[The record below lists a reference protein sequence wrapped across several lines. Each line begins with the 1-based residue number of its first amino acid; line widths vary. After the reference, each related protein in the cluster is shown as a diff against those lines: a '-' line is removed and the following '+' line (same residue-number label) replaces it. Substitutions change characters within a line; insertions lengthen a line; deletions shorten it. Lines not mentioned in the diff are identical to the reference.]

1 MIVFWVQMADSYER
15 IMAQDPVFCEFCK
28 ACNAEVV
35 CQVCYDRVCNICEK
49 VHQNIHSNTD
59 SKPLPKVGK
68 VQGFCSKHPRQR
80 YEVCCSECRVPVCTN
95 CILEVHNKHKMV
107 NISVLYEE
115 DKAGILEDISEMK
128 TRIHPNLDIIAQ
140 HARAEKENIPSKC
153 QMVANY
159 LKIRVEKAK
168 LLIDEIYE
176 ETIKELKEME
186 VGDVKAIDE
195 HTCHIDE
202 FMLKLH
208 NTTTLF
214 ESQLKTRF
222 ESDLILFR
230 RANPGISSCRTIPES
245 FMYSPPIFK
254 GGKADKSKLAK
265 YLGELKPS
273 SVKYCK
279 IKKVRQTSKRSEA
292 RAILV
297 SALGNILVIP
307 PSSPSSAP
315 QSSGPVSSN
324 PPSRSTSL
332 TKSAKSV
339 KNFKRSYSV
348 MTSVN
353 CVSPEKAW
361 ISGQHPDIKLMDLES
376 GECDSF
382 STSCQTDGPSDVVVT
397 TDGDI
402 LFTDFDE
409 KLVSRV
415 SGKTKVLI
423 TTFSTDWNPKGLCS
437 GMQDEVYVCQVENK
451 YGKVTKFNKEGILL
465 FEYVFDGDGNHI
477 FLQPSYIC
485 NNEKSHT
492 GIFVSDTLKHAV
504 IGLDPCGNVRFEYK
518 RNISDDRSPFDPR
531 GLDIDVDGNIAVV
544 DYGNHEVILL
554 SDIGEFLI
562 CLLDRSDGLSRP
574 CDISIDAEKKLWVA
588 ECRTGK
594 LKVFQSFSTE
604 MQD

>member
-1 MIVFWVQMADSYER
+1 MADSCER

-28 ACNAEVV
+28 ASNAEVV

-59 SKPLPKVGK
+59 SRPLAKVAK
-68 VQGFCSKHPRQR
+68 VQGFCSKHPRHR

-95 CILEVHNKHKMV
+95 CILDVHNKHKMV

-115 DKAGILEDISEMK
+115 DKAAILEDISEMK
-128 TRIHPNLDIIAQ
+128 SKIHPNLDIIAQ

-176 ETIKELKEME
+176 ETINELGEME
-186 VGDVKAIDE
+186 VSDVKAMDE
-195 HTCHIDE
+195 HIGHIDE
-202 FMLKLH
+202 IILKLH
-208 NTTTLF
+208 NITTLF

-230 RANPGISSCRTIPES
+230 RANPGISSYRTIPES
-245 FMYSPPIFK
+245 LMYSPPIFK
-254 GGKADKSKLAK
+254 GGKADKTKLAK

-273 SVKYCK
+273 SMKYCK
-279 IKKVRQTSKRSEA
+279 VKKVRLQTSKRSEA

-297 SALGNILVIP
+297 STLGNIVAIP
-307 PSSPSSAP
+307 PTTPSSATP
-315 QSSGPVSSN
+315 SGPVSSN

-361 ISGQHPDIKLMDLES
+361 ISGQHSDIKLMDLES

-382 STSCQTDGPSDVVVT
+382 STSCLTDGPSDVAVT

-409 KLVSRV
+409 KSVSRV
-415 SGKTKVLI
+415 SGKTRVLI

-437 GMQDEVYVCQVENK
+437 GMHDEVYVCQVENK

-465 FEYVFDGDGNHI
+465 FEYVLDGNGSHI
-477 FLQPSYIC
+477 FLQPSYVC
-485 NNEKSHT
+485 RNERSN
-492 GIFVSDTLKHAV
+492 IFVSDTLKHAI

-554 SDIGEFLI
+554 NDIGEFLI

-604 MQD
+604 I